1 MPMTPPSTYAIESFT
16 GYLLNVKAKN
26 TAIKYTDAA
35 RHFLTFCEEKK
46 LPFDR
51 LPVNALGDFVTWLL
65 ARDLAPRSVHVYVA
79 GARSYLKWCEGH
91 GLATPVR
98 LHADMPKAAQPVPNA
113 LRDEALLA
121 YLRASSKL
129 HEPYRTAL
137 LLLPYCG
144 LRSEE
149 LASLPLSAVRKVALP
164 LRGTDTH
171 KDHIVF
177 VVRGKGGHVR
187 IVPLL
192 LDGGPIFL
200 AYLKSW
206 RQHVTEP
213 QWLFPGGPSGHH
225 IATRTI
231 RHYVQEIRKTVPTPN
246 RLTPHALRD
255 TYATTLWKCGIDI
268 PMLTKI
274 IGHKSVQTTY
284 NHYLDI
290 QQDDVVG
297 AIVSKDARL
306 VMQSPASK
314 ASASLQDY
322 LRADARA
329 SRVPPEKPPEKPPSA

>member
-1 MPMTPPSTYAIESFT
+1 MTPPSNYSLEAFS
-16 GYLLNVKAKN
+16 GYLLNVRAKN
-26 TAIKYTDAA
+26 TAVKYVDAA
-35 RHFLTFCEEKK
+35 RHFLRFCEERQLQFTQ
-46 LPFDR
+46 LP
-51 LPVNALGDFVTWLL
+51 PNAIADFVAWLL

-98 LHADMPKAAQPVPNA
+98 LHADMPRAASPVPNA
-113 LRDEALLA
+113 LRDEALLS
-121 YLRASSKL
+121 YLRAASRL
-129 HEPYRTAL
+129 HEPYRSAL

-149 LASLPLSAVRKVALP
+149 LATLPLSAVRKVALP
-164 LRGTDTH
+164 LRGTTTH

-177 VVRGKGGHVR
+177 IVRGKGGLVR

-192 LDGGPIFL
+192 LDGAPIFL
-200 AYLKSW
+200 DYLKSW
-206 RQHVTEP
+206 RSHVSEP
-213 QWLFPGGPSGHH
+213 QWLFPGSGPSGDH

-231 RHYVQEIRKTVPTPN
+231 RYYVQQIRATVPTPG

-268 PMLTKI
+268 PTLTKI

-306 VMQSPASK
+306 VLQSPTT
-314 ASASLQDY
+314 SASERLQDF
-322 LRADARA
+322 LKK
-329 SRVPPEKPPEKPPSA
+329 KPPIS